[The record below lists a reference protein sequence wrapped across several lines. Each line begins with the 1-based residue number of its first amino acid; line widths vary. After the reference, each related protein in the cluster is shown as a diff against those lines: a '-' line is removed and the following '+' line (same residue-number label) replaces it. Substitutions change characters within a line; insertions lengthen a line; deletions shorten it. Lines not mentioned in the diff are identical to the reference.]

1 MKSKFHIFAA
11 LVCAAALTAC
21 GGGSS
26 NNNSTPAVVQ
36 PAFSTSDNNSAVL
49 PGAVKAEAGKSI
61 TVHYTGWLYDA
72 SKGDK
77 KGGKFDS
84 SVDRGQPLSFV
95 LGTGYGIAGWE
106 QGLPGML
113 VGSKRTLVIPANL
126 AYGAGARDA
135 QKDASG
141 NVLKDPSGVPYVGI
155 PANSALLFEIELISV
170 NSVVPPVD
178 VFPPALVKTDLVVG
192 TGAEAVAGKALTV
205 NYTGWVYTSLT
216 SDNKGAKFD
225 SSVGRKP
232 LELVLGAG
240 EVIKGW
246 DMGVVGMKVGGTRR
260 LVIPADLAY
269 GAAGSPPTIPANAS
283 LLFEIELLTVK

>member
-1 MKSKFHIFAA
+1 MKSKFHILAA

-26 NNNSTPAVVQ
+26 NNNNTPAVVQ
-36 PAFSTSDNNSAVL
+36 PAFGTSDNNSAVL
-49 PGAVKAEAGKSI
+49 PGAVKAESGKSI

-84 SVDRGQPLSFV
+84 SVDRGQPINIV
-95 LGTGYGIAGWE
+95 LGTGQVIAGWE

-113 VGSKRTLVIPANL
+113 VGAKRTLVIPANL
-126 AYGAGARDA
+126 AYGASARDA

-155 PANSALLFEIELISV
+155 PANSALVFEIELISV

-178 VFPPALVKTDLVVG
+178 VTPLVKADLLVG

-205 NYTGWVYTSLT
+205 NYTGWLYK
-216 SDNKGAKFD
+216 KGADGSKGDQFD
-225 SSVGRKP
+225 SSTGRGP
-232 LELVLGAG
+232 FTFTLGAG
-240 EVIKGW
+240 KVIKGW
-246 DMGVVGMKVGGTRR
+246 DLGVAGMKVGGKRS
-260 LVIPADLAY
+260 LIIPPELAY
-269 GAAGSPPTIPANAS
+269 GSNAVGSIPANS
-283 LLFEIELLTVK
+283 TLVFEIELLTVQ

>member
-1 MKSKFHIFAA
+1 MKSKFHILAA

-84 SVDRGQPLSFV
+84 SVDRGQPINIV
-95 LGTGYGIAGWE
+95 LGTGQVIAGWE

-126 AYGAGARDA
+126 AYGAGAKDA

-192 TGAEAVAGKALTV
+192 AGAEAVAGKALTV

-225 SSVGRKP
+225 SSVGRGP
-232 LELVLGAG
+232 FPFTLGAG

-246 DMGVVGMKVGGTRR
+246 DLGVVGMKVGGTRR

-269 GAAGSPPTIPANAS
+269 GAAGRPPTIPANAS